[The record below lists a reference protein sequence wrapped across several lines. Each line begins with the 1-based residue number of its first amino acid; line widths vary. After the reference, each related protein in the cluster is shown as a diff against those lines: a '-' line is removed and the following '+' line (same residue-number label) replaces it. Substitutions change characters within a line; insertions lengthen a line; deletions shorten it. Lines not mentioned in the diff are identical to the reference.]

1 MPTMSTCLWFD
12 TEGEEAAEFYTSIF
26 PNSRIT
32 QVDRY
37 PENTGPEGREPG
49 SVMVVA
55 FELDG
60 NKYVALNGGPQFKF
74 NEAISVQVDCDTQEE
89 IDHYWSRLGDGG
101 EHGPCGWLRDRYGLS
116 WQINATRLNELIS
129 DADPERS
136 QRAMGAM
143 MKMKKIDIAEL
154 ERAADAAGAPA

>member
-12 TEGEEAAEFYTSIF
+12 TQGEEAAEFYTSIF
-26 PNSRIT
+26 PNSKIT
-32 QVDRY
+32 QVDPY

-60 NKYVALNGGPQFKF
+60 NKFVALNGGPQFTF
-74 NEAISVQVDCDTQEE
+74 NEAISVQVDCETQEE

-101 EHGPCGWLRDRYGLS
+101 AHGPCGWLRDRYGLS
-116 WQINATRLNELIS
+116 WQINAKRLNELIS
-129 DADPERS
+129 DPDPERA

-143 MKMKKIDIAEL
+143 MKMSKIEIAEL